1 MYTTIR
7 PACSLF
13 YDLLLPLSLLLL
25 LGVSPAESQSIAALH
40 PSSVPASALRIT
52 VFGSGFNV
60 SRDYSCGIA
69 GAGGVTAA
77 CPRAIPRS
85 STMIE
90 CTYVP
95 AARCRHFFYH
105 SPDGSCAAWTG
116 AGGAA
121 TLLVS
126 DSSRDLIPPLSLI
139 ILPSWTSIMPSSAR
153 ASGGALIAVS
163 GNVSV
168 TL

>member
-95 AARCRHFFYH
+95 AALDAATFFTTHLMAAARLGRALVEQPLCSFRIRHATSFLHCPSLYCRHGH
-105 SPDGSCAAWTG
+105 
-116 AGGAA
+116 
-121 TLLVS
+121 LLCHLLRVH
-126 DSSRDLIPPLSLI
+126 RE
-139 ILPSWTSIMPSSAR
+139 AR
-153 ASGGALIAVS
+153 
-163 GNVSV
+163 
-168 TL
+168 